1 VSVLPDVYTGRI
13 GYKGTDGL
21 DITVKSGDPCF
32 APSWSIVSNIKACN
46 ITEEE
51 YTREYYRLMRISY
64 VKNRARWNEAL
75 AMPRVTLL
83 CYCRK
88 GVFCHRK
95 LLADILVKLGAEYKG
110 EI

>member
-1 VSVLPDVYTGRI
+1 LLEVYTGRI

-32 APSWSIVSNIKACN
+32 APSWAIVSNVKAGK
-46 ITEEE
+46 ISEDE
-51 YTREYYRLMRISY
+51 YIREYYRLMRVSY
-64 VKNRARWNEAL
+64 VKNRARWNEIL
-75 AMPRVTLL
+75 VLSRVTLL

-88 GVFCHRK
+88 GDFCHRK
-95 LLADILVKLGAEYKG
+95 LLADILVKLGAVYKG